1 MRILC
6 NDESILG
13 ESMMRTL
20 ERAVTLCT
28 EKENLYPDNIEVS
41 LTFVDKEEIRRLNQ
55 MYRQVDNPTDVLSFP
70 MIENFS
76 EIDDETEELM
86 LGDVVIC
93 IEKVREQAKE
103 YGHTE
108 ERETVYLFVH
118 SILHLLG
125 YDHIEEEDKK
135 EMRSR
140 EEEIM
145 DLLDIRRGA

>member
-6 NDESILG
+6 NEEGVLS
-13 ESMMRTL
+13 ESMMNTL
-20 ERAVTLCT
+20 ERAAVLCT
-28 EKENLYPDNIEVS
+28 EKEGLYPENIEVS
-41 LTFVDKEEIRRLNQ
+41 LTFVDKEEIHRLNM

-70 MIENFS
+70 LIEDFNEVDIES
-76 EIDDETEELM
+76 EELM

-93 IEKVREQAKE
+93 IEKVKEQAAE

-125 YDHIEEEDKK
+125 YDHMEDEDKK
-135 EMRSR
+135 EMRAR

-145 DLLDIRRGA
+145 NLLDIRRGE